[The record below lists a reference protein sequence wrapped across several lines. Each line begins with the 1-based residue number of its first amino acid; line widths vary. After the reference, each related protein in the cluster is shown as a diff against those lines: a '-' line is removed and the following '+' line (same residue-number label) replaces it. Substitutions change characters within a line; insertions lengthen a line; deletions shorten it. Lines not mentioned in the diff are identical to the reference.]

1 MKGYGRPT
9 SVQLPPAKRERTDD
23 GAMPVP
29 DYTQQLTHMTN
40 ALQAV
45 VRERCPLPEPQRLE
59 LDLFERWVANYADSL
74 CFADRDKHTFIVIAD
89 PIHDW
94 HEDSEGPDRAP
105 TNPASFEPNPDNK
118 LVFVRP
124 SQWEMLRTVNISV
137 LRYYLKTRVLTQGAQ
152 WTEVKIH
159 QVGRDIG
166 TANEIRLALD
176 MEWRP
181 NTAYLNAHPEQ
192 WQEDRC
198 KLAAIAMLALGR
210 HRRARFARDVA
221 YVLARAV
228 WETRVR
234 EEWRIKVGS
243 W

>member
-1 MKGYGRPT
+1 MKSYGRPT
-9 SVQLPPAKRERTDD
+9 SVQLPPVKRERADD
-23 GAMPVP
+23 GAVPVP

-45 VRERCPLPEPQRLE
+45 VRERWPLPEPQRLE
-59 LDLFERWVANYADSL
+59 LDLFERWVANFADGL
-74 CFADRDKHTFIVIAD
+74 CFVDRDKHTFIVVAD

-94 HEDSEGPDRAP
+94 HDDSEGPDRLP
-105 TNPASFEPNPDNK
+105 TSATTFVHYPDNK

-124 SQWEMLRTVNISV
+124 SQWEMLRNVNISV
-137 LRYYLKTRVLTQGAQ
+137 LRYYLRDRVLLQGAD

-166 TANEIRLALD
+166 TTNEIRLTLD

-181 NTAYLNAHPEQ
+181 TMAYLNGHPAQ
-192 WQEDRC
+192 WQAECCRP
-198 KLAAIAMLALGR
+198 AAIAMLALGR
-210 HRRARFARDVA
+210 QRRARFARDVA
-221 YVLARAV
+221 YLLARAV